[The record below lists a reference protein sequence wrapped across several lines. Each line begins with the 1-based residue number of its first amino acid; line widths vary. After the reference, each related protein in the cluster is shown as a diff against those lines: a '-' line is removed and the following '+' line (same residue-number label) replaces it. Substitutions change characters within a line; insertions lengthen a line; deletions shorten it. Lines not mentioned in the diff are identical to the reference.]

1 MYGLLRVIVKELFQ
15 LRHDRRMIPVL
26 VAGPLVQMLALG
38 YAANTDVNRIPT
50 LLVDQDRT
58 PASRALADRF
68 TGSGYFALVGA
79 VATPDQVE
87 PWLVDGRAQV
97 ALVIPGGYGED
108 VAAAPAGHTPR
119 VQVLADGTDANSA
132 VVGLGYASRILAD
145 VGAEL
150 ARQSAMAGPASPASA
165 GAGASG
171 SAPAGSASA
180 AGIELVPRVWYN
192 PDLKSRWFYV
202 PAVLAMVLLLVVM
215 VLPSMA
221 VVREKEIGT
230 LEQIIV
236 TPLAPWQLI
245 VGKLAPFVG
254 IGLVDLLLATGVA
267 RWLFGVPLRGSLA
280 LLVLLTLLYLL
291 NTLGLGLLVST
302 LVNTQQQ
309 AMMFSAFVVMVPM
322 IYLSGLIFPIENMP
336 HPIQIVTYAVP
347 VRYYA
352 NIIRGIFLRGSG
364 LAVLWPDALA
374 LLGIGT
380 LLLVLA
386 SLRFRKS
393 LD

>member
-1 MYGLLRVIVKELFQ
+1 LYGLLRVIVKELFQ
-15 LRHDRRMIPVL
+15 LRHDRKMIPVL
-26 VAGPLVQMLALG
+26 VAGPLIQMLALG
-38 YAANTDVNRIPT
+38 YAANTDVNRVPT

-58 PASRALADRF
+58 PASRALVDRF
-68 TGSGYFALVGA
+68 TGSGYFDLVGA
-79 VATPDQVE
+79 VDTAGEVE

-97 ALVIPGGYGED
+97 ALVIPGGYGKD
-108 VAAAPAGHTPR
+108 VAAGRPPR

-132 VVGLGYASRILAD
+132 VVGLGYASTILGA

-150 ARQSAMAGPASPASA
+150 ARNTAALAPT
-165 GAGASG
+165 
-171 SAPAGSASA
+171 PAG
-180 AGIELVPRVWYN
+180 GGVELVPRVWYN
-192 PDLKSRWFYV
+192 PDLRSRWFYV
-202 PAVLAMVLLLVVM
+202 PAVLALVLMLVVM
-215 VLPSMA
+215 MMPSMA

-245 VGKLAPFVG
+245 VGKLAPFVA
-254 IGLVDLLLATGVA
+254 IGLVDMLLVTGVA
-267 RWLFGVPLRGSLA
+267 RWLFGVPLRGSLL

-302 LVNTQQQ
+302 MVDTQQQ

-322 IYLSGLIFPIENMP
+322 IYLSGLLFPIQNMP
-336 HPIQIVTYAVP
+336 HAIQLVTYAVP

-352 NIIRGIFLRGSG
+352 NVIRGIFLRGSG
-364 LAVLWPDALA
+364 LSVLWPDALA
-374 LLGIGT
+374 LLGIGAF
-380 LLLVLA
+380 LLTLA

>member
-1 MYGLLRVIVKELFQ
+1 
-15 LRHDRRMIPVL
+15 
-26 VAGPLVQMLALG
+26 
-38 YAANTDVNRIPT
+38 
-50 LLVDQDRT
+50 
-58 PASRALADRF
+58 
-68 TGSGYFALVGA
+68 VGA

-108 VAAAPAGHTPR
+108 VAAGPAGHPPR

-132 VVGLGYASRILAD
+132 VVGLGYASRILGD

-150 ARQSAMAGPASPASA
+150 ASQPGMSSPAAGRTGTAASATA
-165 GAGASG
+165 GA
-171 SAPAGSASA
+171 A

-192 PDLKSRWFYV
+192 PDLRSRWFYV

-215 VLPSMA
+215 ILPSMA
-221 VVREKEIGT
+221 VGREKEIGT

-245 VGKLAPFVG
+245 IGKLAPFVA
-254 IGLVDLLLATGVA
+254 IGLIDLLLATGVA
-267 RWLFGVPLRGSLA
+267 RWLFGVPLRGSLT

-309 AMMFSAFVVMVPM
+309 AMMFSAFVIMVPM

-336 HPIQIVTYAVP
+336 HAIQIVTYAVP

-380 LLLVLA
+380 FLLTLA
-386 SLRFRKS
+386 SRRFRKS

>member
-15 LRHDRRMIPVL
+15 LRHDRKMIPVL
-26 VAGPLVQMLALG
+26 VIGPLIQMLALG

-68 TGSGYFALVGA
+68 TGSGYFTLVGA
-79 VATPDQVE
+79 VATPNQVE

-108 VAAAPAGHTPR
+108 VAAAPAGHPPR

-132 VVGLGYASRILAD
+132 VVGLGYASRILGD

-150 ARQSAMAGPASPASA
+150 ARQSGMAGTASPAPA
-165 GAGASG
+165 GGGG
-171 SAPAGSASA
+171 SGSASA
-180 AGIELVPRVWYN
+180 SPTGAGIELVPRVWYN

-215 VLPSMA
+215 ILPSMA

-236 TPLAPWQLI
+236 SPLAPWQLI
-245 VGKLAPFVG
+245 VGKLAPFVV

-267 RWLFGVPLRGSLA
+267 RWLFGVPLRGSLT

-309 AMMFSAFVVMVPM
+309 AMMFSAFVIMVPM

-386 SLRFRKS
+386 SLRFCKS

>member
-1 MYGLLRVIVKELFQ
+1 M
-15 LRHDRRMIPVL
+15 
-26 VAGPLVQMLALG
+26 
-38 YAANTDVNRIPT
+38 
-50 LLVDQDRT
+50 
-58 PASRALADRF
+58 
-68 TGSGYFALVGA
+68 
-79 VATPDQVE
+79 
-87 PWLVDGRAQV
+87 
-97 ALVIPGGYGED
+97 
-108 VAAAPAGHTPR
+108 
-119 VQVLADGTDANSA
+119 
-132 VVGLGYASRILAD
+132 
-145 VGAEL
+145 
-150 ARQSAMAGPASPASA
+150 
-165 GAGASG
+165 
-171 SAPAGSASA
+171 
-180 AGIELVPRVWYN
+180 
-192 PDLKSRWFYV
+192 
-202 PAVLAMVLLLVVM
+202 
-215 VLPSMA
+215 PSMA
-221 VVREKEIGT
+221 VVREKEVGT

-245 VGKLAPFVG
+245 GGKLAPFVV
-254 IGLVDLLLATGVA
+254 IGLVDMLMVTGVA

-302 LVNTQQQ
+302 MVNTQQQ

-336 HPIQIVTYAVP
+336 GAIQVVTWAVP

-380 LLLVLA
+380 FILA
-386 SLRFRKS
+386 LAALRFRKS

>member
-1 MYGLLRVIVKELFQ
+1 VYGLLRVIVKELFQ
-15 LRHDRRMIPVL
+15 LRHDRKMIPVL
-26 VAGPLVQMLALG
+26 IVGPLIQMLALG
-38 YAANTDVNRIPT
+38 YAANTDVNKVPT

-58 PASRALADRF
+58 PASRELVDRF
-68 TGSGYFALVGA
+68 TGSGYFSLVGA
-79 VATPDQVE
+79 VATTDQAE

-108 VAAAPAGHTPR
+108 VAAGFPARRPR

-132 VVGLGYASRILAD
+132 VVGLGYAASILGA

-150 ARQSAMAGPASPASA
+150 ARRPGTSPPQPGGAA
-165 GAGASG
+165 PGAGV
-171 SAPAGSASA
+171 
-180 AGIELVPRVWYN
+180 ELVPRVWYN

-202 PAVLAMVLLLVVM
+202 PAVLALVLMLVVM
-215 VLPSMA
+215 MMPSMA

-236 TPLAPWQLI
+236 TPLAPWQLM
-245 VGKLAPFVG
+245 VGKLAPFVV
-254 IGLVDLLLATGVA
+254 IGLVDMLLVTGVA
-267 RWLFGVPLRGSLA
+267 RWLFGVPLRGSL
-280 LLVLLTLLYLL
+280 LLLMLLTLLYLL

-322 IYLSGLIFPIENMP
+322 IYLSGLLFPIQNMP
-336 HPIQIVTYAVP
+336 RVIQFVTYAVP

-352 NIIRGIFLRGSG
+352 NVIRGIFLRGSG
-364 LAVLWPDALA
+364 LAVLWPDALVLLCSGIFLLA
-374 LLGIGT
+374 L
-380 LLLVLA
+380 A
-386 SLRFRKS
+386 ARRFRKN

>member
-1 MYGLLRVIVKELFQ
+1 MSLSLYPLWRVIVKELFQ
-15 LRHDRRMIPVL
+15 LRHDRRMIPAL
-26 VAGPLVQMLALG
+26 VAGPLIQLLALG

-68 TGSGYFALVGA
+68 TGSGYFILAGSVPTSGE
-79 VATPDQVE
+79 VE

-97 ALVIPGGYGED
+97 ALVIPGRYGED
-108 VAAAPAGHTPR
+108 VAAGRAPK

-132 VVGLGYASRILAD
+132 VVGLGYASRILAQ

-150 ARQSAMAGPASPASA
+150 ARQRPAAPLPSTSTQAAAPRAATAG
-165 GAGASG
+165 GAV
-171 SAPAGSASA
+171 
-180 AGIELVPRVWYN
+180 ELVPRVWYN

-202 PAVLAMVLLLVVM
+202 PAVLAMVLMLVALIM
-215 VLPSMA
+215 PSMA
-221 VVREKEIGT
+221 VVREKELGT
-230 LEQIIV
+230 MEQIIV

-245 VGKLAPFVG
+245 VGKLLPFAV
-254 IGLVDLLLATGVA
+254 IGLIDLLLVTGVA
-267 RWLFGVPLRGSLA
+267 RWVFGVPLRGSLA
-280 LLVLLTLLYLL
+280 VLALLTLPYLL
-291 NTLGLGLLVST
+291 STLGLGLLVSSA
-302 LVNTQQQ
+302 VNTQQQ
-309 AMMFSAFVVMVPM
+309 AMMFSAFAVMVPM
-322 IYLSGLIFPIENMP
+322 IYLSGLLFPIENMP
-336 HPIQIVTYAVP
+336 RAIQLATYAVP

-352 NIIRGIFLRGSG
+352 NVVRGVFLRGSG

-374 LLGIGT
+374 MLGIGAT
-380 LLLVLA
+380 LLSLA

>member
-26 VAGPLVQMLALG
+26 VAGPLIQMLALG

-97 ALVIPGGYGED
+97 ALVIPGGYGQD
-108 VAAAPAGHTPR
+108 VAAGPAGHPPR

-132 VVGLGYASRILAD
+132 VVGLGYASRILGE

-150 ARQSAMAGPASPASA
+150 ARQPASA
-165 GAGASG
+165 AG
-171 SAPAGSASA
+171 

-215 VLPSMA
+215 ILPSMA

-245 VGKLAPFVG
+245 VGKLAPFVA
-254 IGLVDLLLATGVA
+254 IGLIDLLLATGVA
-267 RWLFGVPLRGSLA
+267 RWLFGVPLRGSLT

-309 AMMFSAFVVMVPM
+309 AMMFSAFVIMVPM

-336 HPIQIVTYAVP
+336 HAIQIVTYAVP

-364 LAVLWPDALA
+364 LAVLWPDALV
-374 LLGIGT
+374 LLCLGT
-380 LLLVLA
+380 LLLTLA

>member
-15 LRHDRRMIPVL
+15 LRHDRKMIPVL
-26 VAGPLVQMLALG
+26 VAGPLIQMLALG

-68 TGSGYFALVGA
+68 SGSGYFTLVGA

-108 VAAAPAGHTPR
+108 IAAGPAGHPPR

-132 VVGLGYASRILAD
+132 VVGLGYASRILGD

-150 ARQSAMAGPASPASA
+150 ASQPGTASPAA
-165 GAGASG
+165 GRTGTAARATAGG
-171 SAPAGSASA
+171 A

-192 PDLKSRWFYV
+192 PDLRSRWFYV

-215 VLPSMA
+215 ILPSMA

-245 VGKLAPFVG
+245 LGKLAPFVA
-254 IGLVDLLLATGVA
+254 IGLIDLLLATGVA
-267 RWLFGVPLRGSLA
+267 RWLFGVPLRGSVT

-309 AMMFSAFVVMVPM
+309 AMMFSAFVIMVPM

-336 HPIQIVTYAVP
+336 HAIQIVTYAVP

-374 LLGIGT
+374 LLGIGIF
-380 LLLVLA
+380 LLTLA

>member
-15 LRHDRRMIPVL
+15 LRHDRKMIPVL
-26 VAGPLVQMLALG
+26 VIGPLIQMLALG

-108 VAAAPAGHTPR
+108 VAAGPTGHPPR

-132 VVGLGYASRILAD
+132 VVGLGYASRILGD

-150 ARQSAMAGPASPASA
+150 ASRPGTAAPAPG
-165 GAGASG
+165 GAGT
-171 SAPAGSASA
+171 AGSATAGAA

-192 PDLKSRWFYV
+192 PDLRSRWFYV

-215 VLPSMA
+215 ILPSMA

-245 VGKLAPFVG
+245 IGKLAPFVA
-254 IGLVDLLLATGVA
+254 IGLIDLLLATGVA
-267 RWLFGVPLRGSLA
+267 RWLFGVPLRGSLT

-309 AMMFSAFVVMVPM
+309 AMMFSAFVIMVPM

-336 HPIQIVTYAVP
+336 HAIQIVTYAVP

-374 LLGIGT
+374 LLGIGIF
-380 LLLVLA
+380 LLTLA
-386 SLRFRKS
+386 SRRFRKS

>member
-15 LRHDRRMIPVL
+15 LRHDRKMIPVL
-26 VAGPLVQMLALG
+26 VIGPLIQMLALG

-58 PASRALADRF
+58 PASRALTGRF
-68 TGSGYFALVGA
+68 TGSGYFTLVGA

-108 VAAAPAGHTPR
+108 VAAGPAGHPPR

-132 VVGLGYASRILAD
+132 VVGLGYASRILGD

-150 ARQSAMAGPASPASA
+150 ASQPGRASPGPG
-165 GAGASG
+165 GAGT
-171 SAPAGSASA
+171 AGSATAGAA

-192 PDLKSRWFYV
+192 PDLRSRWFYV

-215 VLPSMA
+215 ILPSMA

-245 VGKLAPFVG
+245 IGKLAPFVA
-254 IGLVDLLLATGVA
+254 IGLIDLLLATGVA
-267 RWLFGVPLRGSLA
+267 RWLFGVPLRGSLT

-309 AMMFSAFVVMVPM
+309 AMMFSAFVIMVPM

-336 HPIQIVTYAVP
+336 HAIQIVTYAVP

-374 LLGIGT
+374 LLGIGIF
-380 LLLVLA
+380 LLTLA

>member
-1 MYGLLRVIVKELFQ
+1 MYGLWRVIVKELFQ
-15 LRHDRRMIPVL
+15 LRHDRKMIPAL
-26 VAGPLVQMLALG
+26 VAGPLIQLLALG

-50 LLVDQDRT
+50 LLVDEDRT
-58 PASRALADRF
+58 PASRQLVDRF
-68 TGSGYFALVGA
+68 TGSGYFTLAGA
-79 VATPDQVE
+79 AATADQAE

-97 ALVIPGGYGED
+97 ALVIPGRYGED
-108 VAAAPAGHTPR
+108 VAAGRPPR

-132 VVGLGYASRILAD
+132 LVGLGYASRILAE

-150 ARQSAMAGPASPASA
+150 AVQRSPRRQAPA
-165 GAGASG
+165 GAGV
-171 SAPAGSASA
+171 
-180 AGIELVPRVWYN
+180 ELVPRIWYN

-202 PAVLAMVLLLVVM
+202 PAVLAMVLMLVTM
-215 VLPSMA
+215 MMPSMA

-245 VGKLAPFVG
+245 VGKLCPFVVIG
-254 IGLVDLLLATGVA
+254 IFDLLLITGVA
-267 RWLFGVPLRGSLA
+267 RWLFGVPLRGSLL

-302 LVNTQQQ
+302 VVSTQQQ

-322 IYLSGLIFPIENMP
+322 IYLSGLIFPIANMP
-336 HPIQIVTYAVP
+336 RAVQLATYLVP

-352 NIIRGIFLRGSG
+352 NVIRGVFLRGSG
-364 LAVLWPDALA
+364 IAVLWPDALA
-374 LLGIGT
+374 LLGLG
-380 LLLVLA
+380 LLLLFLS

>member
-1 MYGLLRVIVKELFQ
+1 VYELLRVIVKELFQ

-26 VAGPLVQMLALG
+26 IAGPLIQMMALG

-58 PASRALADRF
+58 PASRALVDRF
-68 TGSGYFALVGA
+68 TGSDYFSLVGA
-79 VATPDQVE
+79 VPTADQVE

-97 ALVIPGGYGED
+97 ALVIPGGYGEA
-108 VAAAPAGHTPR
+108 VAAGRPPK

-132 VVGLGYASRILAD
+132 VVGLGYASHILGD

-150 ARQSAMAGPASPASA
+150 APHP
-165 GAGASG
+165 GAGV
-171 SAPAGSASA
+171 
-180 AGIELVPRVWYN
+180 ELVPRVWYN

-202 PAVLAMVLLLVVM
+202 PAVLALVLMLVVM
-215 VLPSMA
+215 MMPSMA
-221 VVREKEIGT
+221 VVREKEVGT

-245 VGKLAPFVG
+245 GGKLAPFAV
-254 IGLVDLLLATGVA
+254 IGLVDMLMVTGVA

-302 LVNTQQQ
+302 MVNTQQQ

-336 HPIQIVTYAVP
+336 GAIQVITYAVP

-380 LLLVLA
+380 FILA
-386 SLRFRKS
+386 LAALRFRKS